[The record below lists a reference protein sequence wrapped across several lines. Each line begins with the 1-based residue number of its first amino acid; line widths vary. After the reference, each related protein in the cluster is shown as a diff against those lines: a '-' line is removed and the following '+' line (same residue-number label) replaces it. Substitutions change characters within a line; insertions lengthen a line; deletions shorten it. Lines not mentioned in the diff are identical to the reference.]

1 MAEIRLFMAT
11 AKEKKQEVKATL
23 KQLRSELRS
32 MHLSV
37 TEDLVLPEPNDVKK
51 MMDKMEELLNVIDP
65 KNSKKKK

>member
-1 MAEIRLFMAT
+1 MAT